1 MTDATSAFADPRHV
15 PAHRHAGGETALR
28 AVRLSKAFAG
38 NPVLRDVDLEVRR
51 GEIHALVGEN
61 GAGKSTLINLITGVH
76 GPDGGELHIG
86 GATLRKLSPHLADSL
101 GIATVHQ
108 ELSLC
113 PHLTVAE
120 NIHLGRPPVRRGLL
134 DWEAMAAQARAQLAA
149 IGMELDPDLL
159 ANELTLAEQ
168 QIVEFAKATI
178 RQPQVLILDEATS
191 ALDSAQTAMLFDY
204 LRRLKDAGVAIVYV
218 SHRMEEI
225 FTICDRITV
234 LRNGEYVATVDVDST
249 STTALVQMM
258 IGRDVDEAFPPKPP
272 IEEVLQRDVVL
283 RAENLQSGDRFRN
296 ISFELH
302 RGEIL
307 GLGGLQGQGQHD
319 VLEAMFGL
327 HGLDG
332 ELRTG
337 EAVTSVGGPRAAIRR
352 GIAYVPEDRKTE
364 GLIVQLS
371 VKENLLLPS
380 LPNLSRGGVLMG
392 GENRLARQLTTAM
405 DVRFRSLRQN
415 VARLSGG
422 NQQKIAIAKWLP
434 LGPNLYLLAEPTRG
448 IDVGTKQEI
457 YRLMRQMTEGGASIL
472 LITSDTIELVGL
484 SDRVLVMYEREP
496 VVTLAGDDV
505 TEENIVHAS
514 VAGYLPGDG
523 QSQPESRERP
533 AGRDDVSRTADQQRG
548 ARQTGPF
555 AGLSRDWRDVLPIF
569 AIALLFALA
578 YLFSVR
584 DTVSLSSINNLSSY
598 LFPLILTA
606 MAQSVIML
614 TGGID
619 LSIGAIVSLATVVAA
634 TRMYDSP
641 GSMALAILLIIAGGL
656 AIGIFTGG
664 LVSLARIPAIIVT
677 LATSFLWSGLALFI
691 LATPGGHLPARFADG
706 FTGKIGGVIPATLVV
721 LAGALAVWKLIKNT
735 PLGLHIYAVGDNP
748 AGAFMSGVNVHL
760 ARIAAYAIAGVFAM
774 IGGLGLAAYSGTG
787 DPLIGNTYTLASIA
801 AAVLGGISFF
811 GGQGRLRGTVAGA
824 LILGLLIQILFI
836 SGLSPSWQRVIQGAV
851 LIVALGIKAVGSSRF
866 KLGGS

>member
-1 MTDATSAFADPRHV
+1 MSNAMGAIPG
-15 PAHRHAGGETALR
+15 AHDESTYRVAGGEAALR

-38 NPVLRDVDLEVRR
+38 NPVLRGVDLEVRR

-76 GPDGGELHIG
+76 DPDGGELHIG
-86 GATLRKLSPHLADSL
+86 GATLHRLSPQLADSL

-120 NIHLGRPPVRRGLL
+120 NIHLGRPPVRRGML
-134 DWEAMAAQARAQLAA
+134 DREAMAAQARAQLAA

-178 RQPQVLILDEATS
+178 HQPDVLILDEATS
-191 ALDSAQTAMLFDY
+191 ALDRAQTAMLFEH
-204 LRRLKDAGVAIVYV
+204 LQRLKSAGVAIVYV

-234 LRNGEYVATVDVDST
+234 LRNGEYVATVDVADT

-272 IEEVLQRDVVL
+272 IEEVLQREIAL
-283 RAENLQSGDRFRN
+283 RAESLHSGDRFRN
-296 ISFELH
+296 ISFDLH

-307 GLGGLQGQGQHD
+307 GIGGLQGQGQHD
-319 VLEAMFGL
+319 LLEALFGL
-327 HGLDG
+327 HGIGG
-332 ELRTG
+332 ELRIG
-337 EAVTSVGGPRAAIRR
+337 EATTSVSGPRAAIRR

-392 GENRLARQLTTAM
+392 GENRLARQLATSM
-405 DVRFRSLRQN
+405 DVRFRSLRQR

-434 LGPNLYLLAEPTRG
+434 LAPHLYLLAEPTRG

-457 YRLMRQMTEGGASIL
+457 YRLMRQMTDGGASIL

-496 VVTLAGDDV
+496 VVMLTGDEV

-514 VAGYLPGDG
+514 VAGYLPGEG
-523 QSQPESRERP
+523 QSQPEQRERP
-533 AGRDDVSRTADQQRG
+533 AQRESNADPVERRRDVHR
-548 ARQTGPF
+548 TGPF

-569 AIALLFALA
+569 AITLLFALV

-584 DTVSLSSINNLSSY
+584 DTMSLNSINNLSAY

-634 TRMYDSP
+634 TRMHDTP

-656 AIGIFTGG
+656 AIGVFTGG

-706 FTGKIGGVIPATLVV
+706 FTGKIGGVVPATLVV
-721 LAGALAVWKLIKNT
+721 LAGVLAVWKLIKNM
-735 PLGLHIYAVGDNP
+735 PIGLHIYAVGDNP
-748 AGAFMSGVNVHL
+748 SGAFMSGVNVHR
-760 ARIAAYAIAGVFAM
+760 ARITAYAIAGAFAM
-774 IGGLGLAAYSGTG
+774 IGGLGLAAYSATG

-824 LILGLLIQILFI
+824 LILGLLIQLLFI

-851 LIVALGIKAVGSSRF
+851 LIVALGIKAIGTSRF